1 MSILNRYGA
10 GLVAEIK
17 QSISGHQATGKTSAS
32 LRYEIKGDGSRD
44 ILRVLGRPYIMAL
57 ETGRKAT
64 PQYTKPSYAF
74 VQSIR
79 EWLKAKGSDQGLAY
93 VIARSI
99 HHKGTKGTPGII
111 SDPVNKYVELIK
123 QETAKQFANLYLLNA
138 VEFFKRGNSN

>member
-1 MSILNRYGA
+1 
-10 GLVAEIK
+10 
-17 QSISGHQATGKTSAS
+17 
-32 LRYEIKGDGSRD
+32 
-44 ILRVLGRPYIMAL
+44 MAL

-79 EWLKAKGSDQGLAY
+79 EWIKAKGGDQGLAY

-99 HHKGTKGTPGII
+99 HQKGTKGTPGII
-111 SDPVNKYVELIK
+111 SEPVNKYVELIK
-123 QETAKQFANLYLLNA
+123 QDTAKQFAKLYLLNA